1 MTLDGFLPARAAIA
15 RGLWLPLLIL
25 LQQVALAA
33 PSSDPFPAP
42 SSDFDAYREEI
53 AGYLSANPLPGRSRE
68 AISLN
73 LPFERRANPNA
84 VYRGRFLL
92 IHGLSDSPY
101 VWHDMA
107 ESLTERGFDV
117 RAILLPGHGT
127 TPEDLLDISYRRWLQ
142 AARQHFELYDDGS
155 TDIYLG
161 GFSLGAVLATQLALE
176 NPHVSGMLLFSPAY
190 RSKLDNYLRW
200 SGLYKF
206 FRPWLFGGMILED
219 NPIKYNSIPINS
231 GTQFYKSTR
240 YLQDSWGERTLSMPV
255 LMILTA
261 YDSVVNIDYV
271 RKIFS
276 QRFVSRHR
284 KLLLYSNDDTLQLNQ
299 DEERRLGQYPD
310 RRILNQSHLSLMN
323 APSNP
328 LFGETGRVLVCNG
341 NEYPVFMACMRATG
355 HWYGAQHTVS
365 PDGVPVARTTYNPDF
380 DRVISAFDEV
390 FQIDSSE

>member
-1 MTLDGFLPARAAIA
+1 MVVRGFQSGGPAVVR
-15 RGLWLPLLIL
+15 WLCILLFIL
-25 LQQVALAA
+25 LQRVASAA
-33 PSSDPFPAP
+33 PSGDPFPAP
-42 SSDFDAYREEI
+42 SGDFGEYREDV
-53 AGYLSANPLPGRSRE
+53 ASYLSANPLPGRTPE

-73 LPFERRANPNA
+73 LPFELPADPDA

-107 ESLTERGFDV
+107 ASLTERGFDV

-127 TPEDLLDISYRRWLQ
+127 TPEDLLDISYRRWMQ
-142 AARQHFELYDDGS
+142 AARRHFDLYDDGS

-240 YLQDSWGERTLSMPV
+240 YLQGNWGERTLSMPV
-255 LMILTA
+255 LMVLTA
-261 YDSVVNIDYV
+261 YDSVVNVDYV
-271 RKIFS
+271 RRVF
-276 QRFVSRHR
+276 QRRFDSEHR
-284 KLLLYSNDDTLQLNQ
+284 KLLLYSNNDQLELNPH
-299 DEERRLGQYPD
+299 EERRPGQYPD

-323 APSNP
+323 APANP

-380 DRVISAFDEV
+380 DRVVSAFDEV
-390 FQIDSSE
+390 FQIDSSK